1 MRNIVY
7 KVAKNKITELELSD
21 NTKSNLINT
30 LALVQGLGVED
41 PDNLFD
47 ALEKFRK
54 SSDFKL
60 STINNYYSNISSLIK
75 KNIIETPNNYQD
87 LQDYLYHERIEAKK
101 NITTVP
107 TETQQEHYM
116 DLGELQ
122 NRVKLMP
129 ISTKK
134 LLLSMYINIPP
145 VRLDYAD
152 VKIVETD
159 SGVVE
164 EKQNYYIRKSNTIVL
179 QDYKTIKAHGVI
191 HYKLPL
197 ELKHL
202 IASTLKQE
210 PREYLFSNKKGEPY
224 KKNTFAKYLNSTL
237 LHVMEK
243 PLTILDIRHI
253 YASKYT
259 IKTHT
264 FKEVKE
270 VARRMLHSVETKVL
284 QYEKDYEKKP
294 K

>member
-7 KVAKNKITELELSD
+7 KVAKDKITKLELSD

-75 KNIIETPNNYQD
+75 KNVIETPNNYQD

-159 SGVVE
+159 TGVVE
-164 EKQNYYIRKSNTIVL
+164 EKQNYYIRKSCRT
-179 QDYKTIKAHGVI
+179 
-191 HYKLPL
+191 
-197 ELKHL
+197 
-202 IASTLKQE
+202 KQK
-210 PREYLFSNKKGEPY
+210 R
-224 KKNTFAKYLNSTL
+224 T
-237 LHVMEK
+237 
-243 PLTILDIRHI
+243 R
-253 YASKYT
+253 
-259 IKTHT
+259 
-264 FKEVKE
+264 
-270 VARRMLHSVETKVL
+270 
-284 QYEKDYEKKP
+284 KKP
-294 K
+294 TTV